1 MLRDLAEAGWNFE
14 GEAQAAATDLA
25 QRPGRRGRPDSAY
38 LPIAVRYA
46 QLVEAG
52 DKAPNR
58 TMAAEMGRDRQQIRD
73 LVRRCRERDL
83 LTKGK
88 RGLAEGRLTDKA
100 IELLRQ
106 EGKDD

>member
-1 MLRDLAEAGWNFE
+1 MFK
-14 GEAQAAATDLA
+14 GEAQAATTDLA

-52 DKAPNR
+52 DKAPIR
-58 TMAAEMGRDRQQIRD
+58 TMAAEMGRVRQQVRD
-73 LVRRCRERDL
+73 LVRRCRDRGL
-83 LTKGK
+83 LTKGE
-88 RGLAEGRLTDKA
+88 RGLAEGKLTDKA

-106 EGKDD
+106 EGTDDGAHT